1 VIPDQRQLLGIAVLL
16 AMVVV
21 IIFAALQARR
31 IMRRKGIIP
40 GRE

>member
-21 IIFAALQARR
+21 IVISALLARR
-31 IMRRKGIIP
+31 TMRRKGIIP